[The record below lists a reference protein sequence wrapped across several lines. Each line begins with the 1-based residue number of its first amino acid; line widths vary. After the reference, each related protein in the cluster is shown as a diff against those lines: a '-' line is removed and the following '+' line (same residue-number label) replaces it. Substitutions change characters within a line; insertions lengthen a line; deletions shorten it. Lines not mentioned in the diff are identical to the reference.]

1 VRQPHRQEQVD
12 GLPACDNVHDM
23 QAARGASLT
32 RDRTASPGTSPFSL
46 LLTVAVVAWLVDVS
60 TKLVAERQLADRGP
74 VDVLGSLLRLN
85 LTRNAGAAFSTG
97 RSLTP
102 VIAIFALVAFA
113 VVLVLATRVGTTGW
127 AWALGLLL
135 AGIAGNLTDRI
146 FREPGFLRGHVID
159 FLQLPH
165 WPIFNVAD
173 ICINAAA
180 VLIVLQSVRGVPLRG
195 RTEHVEA
202 SEGGQ

>member
-1 VRQPHRQEQVD
+1 
-12 GLPACDNVHDM
+12 M

-32 RDRTASPGTSPFSL
+32 RDRTTSPRTSPLAL
-46 LLTVAVVAWLVDVS
+46 LIGVALVAWAVDLA
-60 TKLVAERQLADRGP
+60 TKIVVERQLADHGP
-74 VDVLGSLLRLN
+74 VEVLGSVLRLN

-102 VIAIFALVAFA
+102 VIAVFALVAFA
-113 VVLVLATRVGTTGW
+113 VVLVLATRVRTTGW

-146 FREPGFLRGHVID
+146 FREPGSLRGHVID

-173 ICINAAA
+173 ICINVAA

-195 RTEHVEA
+195 HGDEA
-202 SEGGQ
+202 EPPGEFT

>member
-1 VRQPHRQEQVD
+1 
-12 GLPACDNVHDM
+12 M

-32 RDRTASPGTSPFSL
+32 SDDTTHSGASRQGL
-46 LLTVAVVAWLVDVS
+46 LLSIAVVAWLVDLT
-60 TKLVAERQLADRGP
+60 TKIVAQHELADRGP
-74 VDVLGSLLRLN
+74 VDLVGSLLRLN

-102 VIAIFALVAFA
+102 VIAVFAAVAFV
-113 VVLVLATRVGTTGW
+113 VVLVLARRVGTTGW

-146 FREPGFLRGHVID
+146 FREPGPLRGHVID

-180 VLIVLQSVRGVPLRG
+180 ALIVLQSARGIPLRG
-195 RTEHVEA
+195 HGPA
-202 SEGGQ
+202 GSGAGS

>member
-1 VRQPHRQEQVD
+1 
-12 GLPACDNVHDM
+12 M

-32 RDRTASPGTSPFSL
+32 RDDASHSGASRL
-46 LLTVAVVAWLVDVS
+46 GLVLGIALVAWLVDLA
-60 TKLVAERQLADRGP
+60 TKVVAQRELADRGP
-74 VDVLGSLLRLN
+74 VDVVGSLLRLN

-102 VIAIFALVAFA
+102 VIAVFALVAFV

-146 FREPGFLRGHVID
+146 FREPGPLRGHVID

-173 ICINAAA
+173 MCINVAAA
-180 VLIVLQSVRGVPLRG
+180 LIVLQSARGIPLRG
-195 RTEHVEA
+195 RHADETEA
-202 SEGGQ
+202 AP

>member
-1 VRQPHRQEQVD
+1 
-12 GLPACDNVHDM
+12 M

-32 RDRTASPGTSPFSL
+32 RDQAPHTRASRLGL
-46 LLTVAVVAWLVDVS
+46 LLGIAVVGWLVDLV
-60 TKLVAERQLADRGP
+60 TKVIAQRELAERGP
-74 VDVLGSLLRLN
+74 VEVIGSLLRLN

-102 VIAIFALVAFA
+102 VIAVFALVAFV
-113 VVLVLATRVGTTGW
+113 VVLVLAMRVRTTGW

-146 FREPGFLRGHVID
+146 FREPGPLRGHVID
-159 FLQLPH
+159 FLELPH

-173 ICINAAA
+173 ICINVAAA
-180 VLIVLQSVRGVPLRG
+180 LIVLQSLRGVPLRG
-195 RTEHVEA
+195 RDLVDSEA
-202 SEGGQ
+202 EAGR

>member
-1 VRQPHRQEQVD
+1 
-12 GLPACDNVHDM
+12 M

-32 RDRTASPGTSPFSL
+32 RDRESAPRASRLGL
-46 LLTVAVVAWLVDVS
+46 LLGIAVAAWGVDLV
-60 TKLVAERQLADRGP
+60 TKVIAERELADRGA
-74 VDVLGSLLRLN
+74 VDVVGSLLRLN
-85 LTRNAGAAFSTG
+85 LTHNAGAAFSTG
-97 RSLTP
+97 TSLTP
-102 VIAIFALVAFA
+102 VIAVFALAAFV
-113 VVLVLATRVGTTGW
+113 VVLVLATRVRTTGW

-146 FREPGFLRGHVID
+146 FRDPGPLRGHVVD

-180 VLIVLQSVRGVPLRG
+180 VLIVWQSVRGVPLRG
-195 RTEHVEA
+195 REVAEAETEVDR
-202 SEGGQ
+202 

>member
-1 VRQPHRQEQVD
+1 
-12 GLPACDNVHDM
+12 M

-32 RDRTASPGTSPFSL
+32 RDDASHSGASRLGLVLASAL
-46 LLTVAVVAWLVDVS
+46 VAWLVDLT
-60 TKLVAERQLADRGP
+60 TKVVAQRELANRGP
-74 VDVLGSLLRLN
+74 VDVVGSLLRLN

-97 RSLTP
+97 TSLTA
-102 VIAIFALVAFA
+102 VIAVFALVAFA

-127 AWALGLLL
+127 AWAIGLLL

-146 FREPGFLRGHVID
+146 FREPGPLRGHVID

-173 ICINAAA
+173 ICINVAAG
-180 VLIVLQSVRGVPLRG
+180 LIVLQSARGIPLRG
-195 RTEHVEA
+195 RRTDETEA
-202 SEGGQ
+202 AP

>member
-1 VRQPHRQEQVD
+1 
-12 GLPACDNVHDM
+12 M

-32 RDRTASPGTSPFSL
+32 GDHSAGHEAAHGATRHRGSRLGLLASIW
-46 LLTVAVVAWLVDVS
+46 VVAWALDLV
-60 TKLVAERQLADRGP
+60 TKALAENALADRGP
-74 VDVLGSLLRLN
+74 VDLVGSLLRLN

-97 RSLTP
+97 TSWTP
-102 VIAIFALVAFA
+102 VIAVFAAVALV
-113 VVLVLATRVGTTGW
+113 VVLVLALRVRTTGW

-146 FREPGFLRGHVID
+146 FREPGPLRGHVID

-173 ICINAAA
+173 ICINVAA
-180 VLIVLQSVRGVPLRG
+180 VLIVVQSARGVPLAG
-195 RTEHVEA
+195 RDRREPSPEA
-202 SEGGQ
+202 TG

>member
-1 VRQPHRQEQVD
+1 
-12 GLPACDNVHDM
+12 M

-32 RDRTASPGTSPFSL
+32 RDHASRLGL
-46 LLTVAVVAWLVDVS
+46 LLSIAVVAWLVDLT
-60 TKLVAERQLADRGP
+60 TKVIAQRELADRGP
-74 VDVLGSLLRLN
+74 VDLVGSLLRLN

-102 VIAIFALVAFA
+102 VIAVFAVVAFV
-113 VVLVLATRVGTTGW
+113 VVLVLARRVGTTGW

-146 FREPGFLRGHVID
+146 FREPGPLRGHVID

-180 VLIVLQSVRGVPLRG
+180 VLIVLQSARGIPLRG
-195 RTEHVEA
+195 HEPA
-202 SEGGQ
+202 GSGAGS

>member
-1 VRQPHRQEQVD
+1 
-12 GLPACDNVHDM
+12 M

-32 RDRTASPGTSPFSL
+32 GGHPSGHGRSGGRSRLAL
-46 LLTVAVVAWLVDVS
+46 LLGIAVVAWAVDLV
-60 TKLVAERQLADRGP
+60 TKVVAEHTLTDRGP
-74 VDVLGSLLRLN
+74 VDVVGSLLRLN

-97 RSLTP
+97 TSWTP
-102 VIAIFALVAFA
+102 VIAVFAAGALV
-113 VVLVLATRVGTTGW
+113 VVVVLATRVRTTGW

-146 FREPGFLRGHVID
+146 FREPGPLRGHVVD

-173 ICINAAA
+173 VCINIAAA
-180 VLIVLQSVRGVPLRG
+180 VIVIQALRG
-195 RTEHVEA
+195 ISLDGTRTGKEPA
-202 SEGGQ
+202 P

>member
-1 VRQPHRQEQVD
+1 
-12 GLPACDNVHDM
+12 M

-32 RDRTASPGTSPFSL
+32 RDDASHSGASRLGLVLGIAL
-46 LLTVAVVAWLVDVS
+46 LAWLVDLT
-60 TKLVAERQLADRGP
+60 TKVVAQRELADRGP
-74 VDVLGSLLRLN
+74 VDVVGSLLRLN

-97 RSLTP
+97 TSLTA
-102 VIAIFALVAFA
+102 VIAVFALVAFV

-146 FREPGFLRGHVID
+146 FREPGPLRGHVID

-173 ICINAAA
+173 MCINVAAA
-180 VLIVLQSVRGVPLRG
+180 LIVLQSARGIPLRG
-195 RTEHVEA
+195 RHAEETEA
-202 SEGGQ
+202 AP

>member
-1 VRQPHRQEQVD
+1 
-12 GLPACDNVHDM
+12 M

-32 RDRTASPGTSPFSL
+32 RDRTSSPRPSGPSL
-46 LLTVAVVAWLVDVS
+46 LAGVALVAWLVDLG
-60 TKLVAERQLADRGP
+60 TKVVAERELADRGP
-74 VDVLGSLLRLN
+74 VDVVGSLLRLN
-85 LTRNAGAAFSTG
+85 VTRNAGAAFSTG

-102 VIAIFALVAFA
+102 VIAVFAVVAFA
-113 VVLVLATRVGTTGW
+113 VVLVLATRVRTTGW

-135 AGIAGNLTDRI
+135 AGIAGNLTDRV

-173 ICINAAA
+173 MCINVAAL
-180 VLIVLQSVRGVPLRG
+180 LIVILSVRGVPLGG
-195 RTEHVEA
+195 RTEDVPAPEA
-202 SEGGQ
+202 DR

>member
-1 VRQPHRQEQVD
+1 
-12 GLPACDNVHDM
+12 M

-32 RDRTASPGTSPFSL
+32 RDRTTSPRASRLSL
-46 LLTVAVVAWLVDVS
+46 LAGVALVAWLVDLG
-60 TKLVAERQLADRGP
+60 TKIAAERALSDRGP
-74 VDVLGSLLRLN
+74 VDLVGSLLRLN

-102 VIAIFALVAFA
+102 VISVFAVLAFA
-113 VVLVLATRVGTTGW
+113 VVLVLASRVRTTGW

-135 AGIAGNLTDRI
+135 AGIAGNLTDRV

-173 ICINAAA
+173 MCINVAA
-180 VLIVLQSVRGVPLRG
+180 VLIVVQSSRGVPLGG
-195 RTEHVEA
+195 RDHDRPPPEA
-202 SEGGQ
+202 GP